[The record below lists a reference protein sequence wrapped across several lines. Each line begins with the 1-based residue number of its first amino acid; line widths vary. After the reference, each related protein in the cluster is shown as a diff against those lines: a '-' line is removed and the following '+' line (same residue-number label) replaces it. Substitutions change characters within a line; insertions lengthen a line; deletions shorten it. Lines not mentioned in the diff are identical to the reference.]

1 MATNNFEPMNFD
13 MPLIVGG
20 VSGEDEDYTF
30 EIESLQDDLTEVNN
44 GMQFFSLE
52 IKGGYYQGWQW
63 QVEWTDEYLDYDQI
77 MDDEQFTDEDADYY
91 YGDTVKNIREQVESE
106 RQKCLDYLE
115 ALKEN
120 GYTELYKVGQFSNGE
135 AVYNEAK

>member
-20 VSGEDEDYTF
+20 ISDDQEDYTF
-30 EIESLQDDLTEVNN
+30 EVESLIDDLKEENKEL
-44 GMQFFSLE
+44 QFFNLE
-52 IKGGYYQGWQW
+52 IKDGYYQGWQW
-63 QVEWTDEYLDYDQI
+63 QVEWADKYLDYDQI
-77 MDDEQFTDEDADYY
+77 TDPEQFSDYDADYY
-91 YGDTVKNIREQVESE
+91 YGDTAENIREQVEVE
-106 RQKCLDYLE
+106 KNKCLAYLE

-135 AVYNEAK
+135 AVYKEVK